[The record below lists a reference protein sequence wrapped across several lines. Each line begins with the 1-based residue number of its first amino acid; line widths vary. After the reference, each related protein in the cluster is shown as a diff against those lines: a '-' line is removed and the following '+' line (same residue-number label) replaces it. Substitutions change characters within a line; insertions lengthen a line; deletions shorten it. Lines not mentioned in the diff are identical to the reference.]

1 MIPQSLD
8 YARPARRA
16 LSRASIR
23 LALPAL
29 LALALLA
36 LPFVSIRETRS
47 RVDAVT
53 GSMEWQTTW
62 PFGITF
68 GPKVSPSPLEI
79 RMTQLGIP
87 WTRRWKFLH
96 NTHRTLFGTAT
107 CYECGLAPAID
118 QLNPVLPRYA
128 QVATAAELRTVVN
141 VMQNGTD
148 DQQKAA
154 VQAAID
160 ETLR

>member
-1 MIPQSLD
+1 MKPALLE
-8 YARPARRA
+8 YARSPR
-16 LSRASIR
+16 SRLPGVSIR
-23 LALPAL
+23 LAVAAL
-29 LALALLA
+29 LAIAILA
-36 LPFVSIRETRS
+36 LPLVSIRETRS

-53 GSMEWQTTW
+53 GSVEWQTTW
-62 PFGITF
+62 PFGITS
-68 GPKVSPSPLEI
+68 GPKVTPSPLEI

-87 WTRRWKFLH
+87 WTRRWIFLH

-118 QLNPVLPRYA
+118 QLHPVLPRYA
-128 QVATAAELRTVVN
+128 QVATSSELRTFIS

-160 ETLR
+160 EAMR